1 MFSIRDFMIGVL
13 LTTTIALA
21 IHIYIGP
28 EIIMIKVP
36 VPVPIEGGIMDLPG
50 IR

>member
-1 MFSIRDFMIGVL
+1 MFSIRDFLIGVL
-13 LTTTIALA
+13 LTTTIALG

-36 VPVPIEGGIMDLPG
+36 VPLPMEGGRLDLPG

>member
-1 MFSIRDFMIGVL
+1 MFSIRDFLIGVL
-13 LTTTIALA
+13 LTTTIALG

-36 VPVPIEGGIMDLPG
+36 VPVPVEGGILDLPG

>member
-13 LTTTIALA
+13 LTTTIALG
-21 IHIYIGP
+21 IHIYRGP

-36 VPVPIEGGIMDLPG
+36 VPLPMEGGRLDLPG

>member
-1 MFSIRDFMIGVL
+1 MFSIRDFLIGVL
-13 LTTTIALA
+13 LTRTIALG

-36 VPVPIEGGIMDLPG
+36 VPVPIEGGVLDLPG